1 MNYSNK
7 NKQNFDQESSIYEG
21 MDFNQFSPF
30 NNKSIFDDNQSNLD
44 SKRQSI
50 DKKDNPEKEILFAPF
65 LPWTVGNINGTKQN
79 MVSTQLDNSQLM
91 NQTQPITK
99 NLQKNKID
107 NTFFYPYNIQNGFLP
122 LNNNLIPQNLFAN
135 NNLDL
140 GKITPTDC
148 IIEFKDKNNNKLSL
162 NINYE
167 RNSVKF
173 DVNNNKQRDEC
184 HINKNTYIKPGNE
197 IIISKILSGEE
208 KRTFIRLSSI
218 PKKYSPFD
226 VIKFI
231 DKILRTE
238 PGKRIY
244 KSIYV
249 PLCKVIGRNIGYCFI
264 EMANP
269 KFVIEFYN
277 VFNGKY
283 AKNCKKKFWVVYS
296 DIQNINAYGDDPL
309 RRPIVF
315 EDYIKDN

>member
-1 MNYSNK
+1 
-7 NKQNFDQESSIYEG
+7 
-21 MDFNQFSPF
+21 
-30 NNKSIFDDNQSNLD
+30 LD

-148 IIEFKDKNNNKLSL
+148 IIEFKDKNNNKLSV

-173 DVNNNKQRDEC
+173 DLNNNKQRDEC
-184 HINKNTYIKPGNE
+184 QINKNTYIKPGNE
-197 IIISKILSGEE
+197 IIISKILSGKE
-208 KRTFIRLSSI
+208 KRTFVRLSSI
-218 PKKYSPFD
+218 PKRYSPFD

-231 DKILRTE
+231 DKFLRTE

-249 PLCKVIGRNIGYCFI
+249 PLSKVIGRNIGYCFI

-269 KFVIEFYN
+269 KLVIKFYN
-277 VFNGKY
+277 IFNGKY
-283 AKNCKKKFWVVYS
+283 VKNFKKKFWVVYS
-296 DIQNINAYGDDPL
+296 DIQNTDAYGDDPL

-315 EDYIKDN
+315 KDYIKDN